1 MEQVVVNAER
11 APEADDR
18 GHQQVVGQVIRE
30 IELVAQVI
38 QSLGFPVLST
48 REDFQRIR
56 CGLSTEQLV
65 KLETQLRPTALF
77 MNSIVA
83 ESGELIPESGR
94 SVDELQ
100 FLRRYL
106 SHQRMAVPG
115 DLENF
120 ITPGDIIEVY
130 DSEGIQHYR
139 SFNFFELCT
148 YSLEEIFTYEWWHLY
163 ERNEFV
169 TRNLV
174 NQFIKIFQENSG
186 PQLVD
191 FPTHV
196 ARELWSPG
204 RSTIRIKQKALIP
217 VSNFAGKTDLVIC
230 TFCVLERLENYQG
243 NIQTDLGN

>member
-77 MNSIVA
+77 MNRLMT

-100 FLRRYL
+100 LLRRYL
-106 SHQRMAVPG
+106 SHQRTAVPG

-120 ITPGDIIEVY
+120 ISPGDIIEVY

-169 TRNLV
+169 TRQLV
-174 NQFIKIFQENSG
+174 NHFVKFFTGTAKPYLIDLPS
-186 PQLVD
+186 
-191 FPTHV
+191 HV
-196 ARELWSPG
+196 AREIWSPG

-217 VSNFAGKTDLVIC
+217 VHNLSGELNLIIC
-230 TFCVLERLENYQG
+230 TFRVLERLENYQG